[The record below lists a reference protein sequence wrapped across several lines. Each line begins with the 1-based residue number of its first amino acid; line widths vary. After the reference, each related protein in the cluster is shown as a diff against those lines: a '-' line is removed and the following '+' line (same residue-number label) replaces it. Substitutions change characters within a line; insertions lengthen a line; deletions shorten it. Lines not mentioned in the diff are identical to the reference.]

1 MPWLRAHRAQ
11 ILEEARSRHLE
22 DVRVFGSVASGY
34 ANSDSDVD
42 LLVRPTEEASVF
54 DLAGF
59 MDAVQDILGIDVDVV
74 SDRGTGP
81 TMARILGQAVE
92 L

>member
-1 MPWLRAHRAQ
+1 MALG
-11 ILEEARSRHLE
+11 
-22 DVRVFGSVASGY
+22 D

-42 LLVRPTEEASVF
+42 LLVRPTDEASVF

-59 MDAVQDILGIDVDVV
+59 MEAVQEILELDVDVF

-81 TMARILGQAVE
+81 TMTRIMGQAVT